1 MKNEVFLQNIEITL
15 TAPPPPTHSPAK
27 KATNKSNDNIMRNE
41 TLNMRT
47 LEITIFSC
55 SSRSSFT
62 FLMLQT
68 VFTKNINIIAYL
80 RTCFSSKLHFRI
92 PSIWLMDCSVPK

>member
-15 TAPPPPTHSPAK
+15 TPNPPHSPAK
-27 KATNKSNDNIMRNE
+27 KATNKSNDNRMRNE

-47 LEITIFSC
+47 LEISIFSC

-80 RTCFSSKLHFRI
+80 RTCFSPKLHFRI
-92 PSIWLMDCSVPK
+92 PSIWLMGCSVPK